1 MSRSYK
7 HTPRS
12 GQRKNKFIKQYANRK
27 LRREKLKEDVPQ
39 YGGYR
44 KRTERWDICDYETV
58 GETFEQYYEREL
70 FFWNCWTRFGRWKEE
85 FPDREELK
93 AEYNKS
99 FIRK

>member
-27 LRREKLKEDVPQ
+27 LRREKLKEETPQ

-44 KRTERWDICDYETV
+44 KRTEWWDICDYETV
-58 GETFEQYYEREL
+58 GETFERYYASEIDCWYRWEHQY
-70 FFWNCWTRFGRWKEE
+70 KP
-85 FPDREELK
+85 FPDRKELK
-93 AEYNKS
+93 KEYDKYY
-99 FIRK
+99 IRK